1 MGFRFIVKSS
11 DFLYYEGGI
20 MRMILIFLSF
30 SSLYA
35 LQEQKH
41 HHHHDYNRSTSLEI
55 AILKTRI
62 KDAELQLEYQRDER
76 NYERKKTIALITLAT
91 TAISGTIAIVVYLLK
106 S

>member
-1 MGFRFIVKSS
+1 
-11 DFLYYEGGI
+11 

-30 SSLYA
+30 SSLHA

-41 HHHHDYNRSTSLEI
+41 HHHHQHRSDSLEI

-62 KDAELQLEYQRDER
+62 KDAELQLEYQRNER
-76 NYERKKTIALITLAT
+76 NYERKKNIALITLAT
-91 TAISGTIAIVVYLLK
+91 TAISGTITIVVYLLK